1 MFSHLLIPTDGSPL
15 SDAAVKRGVELAK
28 EMNAKVTG
36 LHVAEPFRVLSTES
50 EVLKDTREEYY
61 ASARANAEQV
71 LAAFETDAKSA
82 GVSAFDRIFVVSD
95 HPYQAIIDT
104 ARDKG
109 CDLILMAS
117 HGRRGLQALLLGSET
132 HKVLV
137 HSKIP
142 VLVYR

>member
-15 SDAAVKRGVELAK
+15 SSAAVKRGVELAK

-71 LAAFETDAKSA
+71 LAAFETAAKSA
-82 GVSAFDRIFVVSD
+82 GVSAFERVFVVSD
-95 HPYQAIIDT
+95 HPYEAIIDT

>member
-71 LAAFETDAKSA
+71 LAAFETAAKSA
-82 GVSAFDRIFVVSD
+82 GVSAFERVFVVSD
-95 HPYQAIIDT
+95 HPYEAIIDT